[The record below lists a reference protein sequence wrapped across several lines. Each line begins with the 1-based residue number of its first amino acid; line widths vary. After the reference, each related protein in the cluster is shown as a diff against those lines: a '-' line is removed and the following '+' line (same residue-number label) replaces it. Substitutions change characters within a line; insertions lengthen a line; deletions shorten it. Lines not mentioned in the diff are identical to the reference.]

1 MLDESSILGGP
12 FDEAVL
18 FGADGTAEEPARA
31 RDERG

>member
-18 FGADGTAEEPARA
+18 FGADGTAEEPAA